1 MKIYTNKQYYA
12 LVSVFTKQRKKINDL
27 TQLLLIYRQR
37 IKKLEHD
44 IRLLKNINSPDIIFP
59 NTDERGLGDSETPTN
74 ISEIYEL

>member
-1 MKIYTNKQYYA
+1 MLITKKRYNAMLDLIAAQHKTVKIYQKQ
-12 LVSVFTKQRKKINDL
+12 V
-27 TQLLLIYRQR
+27 
-37 IKKLEHD
+37 KKLEHD